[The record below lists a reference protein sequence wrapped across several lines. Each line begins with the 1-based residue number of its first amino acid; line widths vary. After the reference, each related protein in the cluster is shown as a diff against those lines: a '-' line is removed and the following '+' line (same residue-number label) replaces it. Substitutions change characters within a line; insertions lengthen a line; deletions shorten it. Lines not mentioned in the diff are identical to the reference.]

1 MPKYGRLLF
10 GVAIALLPGP
20 AGFAA
25 AQERTFESIFNGK
38 DLNGWDGDAKFW
50 SVKDGVLIGRS
61 TAENPCKRN
70 TFLIFR
76 GGKVTDFELRL
87 SFRITSGN
95 SGVQIRS
102 RDHGEWKVTGMQADM
117 EAGKRWTGGLYEEGG
132 RGIMTRRGQRVRI
145 DKDNKKNVEKI
156 GDSDE
161 LLKKTPKGEWN
172 EYVIMARGNT
182 TTLKINGV
190 LMSELIDNPDRKVP
204 SGLIALQLHAGPPMK
219 VEYKNIR
226 LRKLSPKKEG
236 EEDQ

>member
-1 MPKYGRLLF
+1 MPNCGRLLL
-10 GVAIALLPGP
+10 GAAIALLPVP
-20 AGFAA
+20 AGFAAA

-38 DLNGWDGDAKFW
+38 DLKDWDGDAKFW

-76 GGKVTDFELRL
+76 GGEVTDFEMRL

-117 EAGKRWTGGLYEEGG
+117 EAGKNWTGGLYEEGG

-145 DKDNKKNVEKI
+145 DTDKKKNVEKI
-156 GDSDE
+156 GESDE
-161 LLKKTPKGEWN
+161 LLKKAPTGEWN
-172 EYVIMARGNT
+172 EYAIIAHGNKI
-182 TTLKINGV
+182 TLKINGV
-190 LMSELIDNPDRKVP
+190 LMSELIDNPNRAVP
-204 SGLIALQLHAGPPMK
+204 TGLIALQLHAGPPMK

-226 LRKLSPKKEG
+226 LRTLPPEKKG
-236 EEDQ
+236 DAD